1 MSSIFEKRETD
12 SDADVDWLE
21 KAIVE
26 EHIKYYDYSHFNNIQ
41 EISTGSV
48 GNIFRANW
56 KDSDTVLVLKSS
68 YKLTVQEIVNEVF
81 IIYYLTHFDQNI

>member
-1 MSSIFEKRETD
+1 MSNVADNRVSI
-12 SDADVDWLE
+12 DWLE

-41 EISTGSV
+41 EISGGSV

-68 YKLTVQEIVNEVF
+68 YKLTVQEIVNEVLF
-81 IIYYLTHFDQNI
+81 IILYIK